1 MAWFVLG
8 IGRRL
13 VLISDAGSAEMNRLA
28 VANLTAEEF
37 APFRMVGV
45 PEADGAP
52 VAGDVPLD
60 LSEGRLRFYA
70 VVRLA
75 VPVGFAL

>member
-1 MAWFVLG
+1 
-8 IGRRL
+8 
-13 VLISDAGSAEMNRLA
+13 MNRLA
-28 VANLTAEEF
+28 IANLTAEEF

-45 PEADGAP
+45 PEAGGAP
-52 VAGDVPLD
+52 VACDVPLD

-70 VVRLA
+70 VGRLA

>member
-1 MAWFVLG
+1 
-8 IGRRL
+8 
-13 VLISDAGSAEMNRLA
+13 MNRLA
-28 VANLTAEEF
+28 IANLTAEEF

-52 VAGDVPLD
+52 VACDVPLD

>member
-1 MAWFVLG
+1 
-8 IGRRL
+8 
-13 VLISDAGSAEMNRLA
+13 MNRLA

-37 APFRMVGV
+37 APFRTVGP

-60 LSEGRLRFYA
+60 LSEGRPRCYA
-70 VVRLA
+70 VGRLA

>member
-1 MAWFVLG
+1 
-8 IGRRL
+8 
-13 VLISDAGSAEMNRLA
+13 MNRLA

-37 APFRMVGV
+37 APFRMVGL

-70 VVRLA
+70 VGRLA
-75 VPVGFAL
+75 EPVGFAL

>member
-1 MAWFVLG
+1 
-8 IGRRL
+8 
-13 VLISDAGSAEMNRLA
+13 MNRLA

-37 APFRMVGV
+37 VPLGIVGL
-45 PEADGAP
+45 PAADGAH

-70 VVRLA
+70 VGRLA
-75 VPVGFAL
+75 EPVGFAL